1 MGSGG
6 PKGRVASKKM
16 GPLKQKV
23 LAADI
28 QLPSLLLSSVSL
40 GSQSRVAQLSWGPG
54 SGGFP
59 EAPQGAWAGA
69 AGAVSAARKAIF
81 LGFWCLKKALVLRT
95 ASWRFIGTPYKLF

>member
-1 MGSGG
+1 MAI
-6 PKGRVASKKM
+6 RVEQD
-16 GPLKQKV
+16 GQ
-23 LAADI
+23 
-28 QLPSLLLSSVSL
+28 
-40 GSQSRVAQLSWGPG
+40 GRVAQLSWGPG

-69 AGAVSAARKAIF
+69 AGAGPLRRRRAPQALAVSAARQAKRRLWPSDF